1 MLERPDLD
9 DHSILAAL
17 RHAYGIAPA
26 NVTFL
31 PIGYD
36 ANAWVFEIRCDDGSR
51 YFLKARQ
58 GQLYAA
64 GLTVPSYLRGI
75 GVEQIV
81 APIQTQS
88 AELWTSA
95 GHFTLILYPFIDGG
109 SGGEV
114 GMSDDHWREFGR
126 VLKQLHSTPLPEALF
141 EQVQQETYVPN
152 WAEMVR
158 QLQAKLISGDFSGP
172 HEEALA
178 AFWMARQEEI
188 ERIMKT
194 TMELGRSLR
203 ARSLPNVLC
212 HADAH
217 IFNVLI
223 DNQDRFRI
231 VDWDGIIL
239 APKERDLMFMLSSGT
254 DEDSS
259 NTGAVLFREGYGE
272 VDVDA
277 MALAYYRYEWVVQE
291 IGDFG
296 ERVFLSKD
304 TGDVTQRESVE
315 GFMQLFDPGDV
326 VEAAYAAHPL
336 R

>member
-9 DHSILAAL
+9 DQTIHAAL
-17 RHAYGIAPA
+17 HRAYGIAPA

-36 ANAWVFEIRCDDGSR
+36 ANAWVFEIRCDDGCR

-58 GQLYAA
+58 GHLYAA
-64 GLTVPSYLRGI
+64 SLAVPSYLSGI

-88 AELWTSA
+88 AELWTEA
-95 GHFTLILYPFIDGG
+95 GQFNLILYPFIDGG
-109 SGGEV
+109 SGGET

-126 VLKQLHSTPLPEALF
+126 VLKQIHSTTLPEALF
-141 EQVQQETYVPN
+141 DQVQQETFSPN

-158 QLQAKLISGDFSGP
+158 RLQAKLVSGDFSGP

-178 AFWMARQEEI
+178 AFWLARQQEI
-188 ERIMKT
+188 ERIVRT

-203 ARSLPNVLC
+203 TRSLPNVLC

-217 IFNVLI
+217 IFNILI
-223 DNQDRFRI
+223 DSQGRFHI

-254 DEDSS
+254 DEDAG
-259 NTGAVLFREGYGE
+259 NRGAVLFREGYGE
-272 VDVDA
+272 ADVDA
-277 MALAYYRYEWVVQE
+277 TALAYYRYEWVVQE

-296 ERVFLSKD
+296 ERVFLTKE
-304 TGDVTQRESVE
+304 TGDITQRESVE

>member
-9 DHSILAAL
+9 DQTIHAAL
-17 RHAYGIAPA
+17 HRAYGIAPA

-36 ANAWVFEIRCDDGSR
+36 ANAWVFEIRCDDGCR

-58 GQLYAA
+58 GHLYAA
-64 GLTVPSYLRGI
+64 SLAVPSYLSGI

-88 AELWTSA
+88 AELWTEA
-95 GHFTLILYPFIDGG
+95 GQFNLILYPFIDGG
-109 SGGEV
+109 SGGET

-126 VLKQLHSTPLPEALF
+126 VLKQIHSTTLPEALF
-141 EQVQQETYVPN
+141 DQVQQETFSPN

-158 QLQAKLISGDFSGP
+158 QLQAKLVSGDFSGP

-178 AFWMARQEEI
+178 AFWLARQQEI
-188 ERIMKT
+188 ERIVRT

-203 ARSLPNVLC
+203 TRSLPNVLC

-217 IFNVLI
+217 IFNILI
-223 DNQDRFRI
+223 DSQGRFHI

-254 DEDSS
+254 DEDAGNGARSS
-259 NTGAVLFREGYGE
+259 FVKATARRMWTPRRWHTTATSGWYRRSEISANGSSSPKRPATSPNVSRSRASCNCSTP
-272 VDVDA
+272 A
-277 MALAYYRYEWVVQE
+277 MWSRRPTPHIL
-291 IGDFG
+291 
-296 ERVFLSKD
+296 
-304 TGDVTQRESVE
+304 
-315 GFMQLFDPGDV
+315 
-326 VEAAYAAHPL
+326 
-336 R
+336 